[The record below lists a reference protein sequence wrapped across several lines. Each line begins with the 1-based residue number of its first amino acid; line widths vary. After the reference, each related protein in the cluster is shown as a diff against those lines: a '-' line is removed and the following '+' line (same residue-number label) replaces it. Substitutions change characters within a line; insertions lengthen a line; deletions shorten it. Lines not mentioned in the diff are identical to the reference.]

1 MSVEFEHVA
10 VAKVL
15 GVSELVRMLLTYD
28 CAAKS
33 LLRGLQDFS
42 KSRSGAGA
50 LEMVESGTVFQFS
63 IYSIYS
69 IHLNK

>member
-15 GVSELVRMLLTYD
+15 GVSELVRTLLTYD

-42 KSRSGAGA
+42 KSRSRCLGECRERYC
-50 LEMVESGTVFQFS
+50 LSVFNIQYIQYTVDR
-63 IYSIYS
+63 
-69 IHLNK
+69 

>member
-15 GVSELVRMLLTYD
+15 GVSELVRTLLTYD

-33 LLRGLQDFS
+33 LLRGLQDFNFLQVPEPVPW
-42 KSRSGAGA
+42 R
-50 LEMVESGTVFQFS
+50 V
-63 IYSIYS
+63 
-69 IHLNK
+69 